1 MQNTRTYIAVMAIAA
16 SASLLAAC
24 SNEDDATPPM
34 ESGPPAT
41 APGSTAPAPLSP
53 EPPPATSPGASTTPS
68 SGEPSTMDQL
78 KADADDAGDA
88 ISEKATE
95 LKDDAAAAAERARQ
109 AVADG
114 AAKADKAIQEEL
126 GSGNGS
132 AAGTTPPATTN

>member
-34 ESGPPAT
+34 ESAPPAT

-53 EPPPATSPGASTTPS
+53 EPPATSPGASTTPS
-68 SGEPSTMDQL
+68 SGEPSIMDQL

-114 AAKADKAIQEEL
+114 AAKADKAILEEL